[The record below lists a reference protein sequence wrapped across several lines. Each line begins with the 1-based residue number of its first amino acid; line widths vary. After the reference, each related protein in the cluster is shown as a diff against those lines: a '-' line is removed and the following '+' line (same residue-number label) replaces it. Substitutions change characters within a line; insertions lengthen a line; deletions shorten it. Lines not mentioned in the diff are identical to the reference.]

1 MKQYIFKH
9 KINTIIKFIVF
20 SESMVRTYWSGV
32 FFVFFLKEDLTIGR
46 YEGKGVLPAD
56 RQNEICW
63 GETDHVMT
71 VRGVRTVLEA
81 PGTLVAWAPCQ
92 SPCSTD

>member
-1 MKQYIFKH
+1 MKQYIFEH
-9 KINTIIKFIVF
+9 KIKTIIKCIVL
-20 SESMVRTYWSGV
+20 SESMVRTCWSV
-32 FFVFFLKEDLTIGR
+32 FLKKEDLTIGR

-71 VRGVRTVLEA
+71 GQGVRTVLEA
-81 PGTLVAWAPCQ
+81 PGALVAWAPCQ
-92 SPCSTD
+92 SPCITD